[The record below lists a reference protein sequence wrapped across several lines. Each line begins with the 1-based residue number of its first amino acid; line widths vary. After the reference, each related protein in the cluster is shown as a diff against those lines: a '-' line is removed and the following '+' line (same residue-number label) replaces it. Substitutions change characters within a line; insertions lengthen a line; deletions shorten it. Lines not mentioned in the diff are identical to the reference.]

1 MMECQE
7 CGQELESAD
16 TPHEYGDC
24 LIYRERMEER
34 QAWRAE
40 AERMI
45 EEYRANAE
53 KESFEYKDNWNA
65 AADGLEELLKNMEA
79 RNGNL

>member
-1 MMECQE
+1 MP
-7 CGQELESAD
+7 
-16 TPHEYGDC
+16 T
-24 LIYRERMEER
+24 ERVPQILVEER
-34 QAWRAE
+34 DLGADQERDRWRAE

-79 RNGNL
+79 RK